1 MKSFI
6 KIFVVTALLF
16 TLACQKANNTEV
28 SVLTQ
33 LQAQAP
39 EFKIAAGHSP
49 QAVKTIKVKSLAE
62 AKKVLQELQNFSK
75 RSYEVTAALREKRE
89 QIALKKAV
97 TLQDLIDRN
106 QLLTRNTFDIYGACG
121 GTLESGFVDNLS
133 FSVMLHC
140 VATSVGSQ
148 GPVRRLYDQWS
159 VDGISYSTSSDVQ
172 SAANSLQ
179 ITSEDPMRLCFFGG
193 SLSLAVSI
201 VYDDPDDPEPP
212 QPVTFFCFF
221 MLEGMWNAQGGGG
234 CNITF
239 N

>member
-1 MKSFI
+1 MKSFT

-39 EFKIAAGHSP
+39 EFKIAAGHSS

-75 RSYEVTAALREKRE
+75 RSYEVTAALREKRA
-89 QIALKKAV
+89 QIALKKAL
-97 TLQDLIDRN
+97 TPQDLIDRN
-106 QLLTRNTFDIYGACG
+106 QLLTRNTFDIYGYCG
-121 GTLESGFVDNLS
+121 GTFESSFVDNLS

-140 VATSVGSQ
+140 VATSVGRQ
-148 GPVRRLYDQWS
+148 GPVHRLYDQWS
-159 VDGISYSTSSDVQ
+159 VDGVSYSTPTQVQ
-172 SAANSLQ
+172 SAGNNLQ
-179 ITSEDPMRLCFFGG
+179 ITAEDPMGLCFFGG
-193 SLSLAVSI
+193 TLSLVVSI
-201 VYDDPDDPEPP
+201 SYEDPDSPTPPEPM
-212 QPVTFFCFF
+212 TFFCYF
-221 MLEGMWNAQGGGG
+221 MMEGMWNAQGGGG
-234 CNITF
+234 CSITY